1 MKRFLILV
9 GAAALLLSC
18 NNAARREAAREQARL
33 DSIARAEAVRD
44 SIAAAKKHKRRVKEA
59 EITAA
64 SLPEE
69 PVFDII
75 TNLGTIKVR
84 LFKDTPHHR
93 DNFVKLALAGYY
105 DSLLFH
111 RVIKD
116 FMIQGGGMNKFMME
130 KAAMLDPIKLE
141 RSPQVLHKKYAI
153 SMARTS
159 DPNSASSQF
168 FICNTDCDFLDGQYA
183 AFGEVIEGIDVV
195 DAISDVATQ
204 SVKVYDDVPVEPIMI
219 TDVYM
224 L

>member
-1 MKRFLILV
+1 MEVTNKAVIETTKGKMVIALYGNEMPITVANFIKHIEAKYYNKLI
-9 GAAALLLSC
+9 
-18 NNAARREAAREQARL
+18 
-33 DSIARAEAVRD
+33 
-44 SIAAAKKHKRRVKEA
+44 
-59 EITAA
+59 
-64 SLPEE
+64 
-69 PVFDII
+69 
-75 TNLGTIKVR
+75 
-84 LFKDTPHHR
+84 
-93 DNFVKLALAGYY
+93 
-105 DSLLFH
+105 FH

-141 RSPQVLHKKYAI
+141 RSPKVLHKKYAI

-183 AFGEVIEGIDVV
+183 AFGEVIDGMDVV

-224 L
+224 LAE